1 MPMVYVWCFFWGFFG
16 DFLGIKI
23 ITHEYPQKK
32 RAYIGVFDRG
42 TLVGVHPTIP
52 SGGHWTLYLLQYL
65 RYIRYIYIHVNI
77 LILMISNVHNK
88 INRKYIFFNICANA
102 L

>member
-1 MPMVYVWCFFWGFFG
+1 MALQSLMPWGKFKGRLDVTSTSKRPEVRTCAHGIFMVVFLKGLLGDFWG
-16 DFLGIKI
+16 LI

-52 SGGHWTLYLLQYL
+52 SGGHCTLYLLQYL
-65 RYIRYIYIHVNI
+65 RYIYIYT
-77 LILMISNVHNK
+77 
-88 INRKYIFFNICANA
+88 
-102 L
+102 